1 MLQQKNFLLVSLL
14 FFSGLLFGANHY
26 IDNSASGSN
35 DGSSWANAWQNFSS
49 INWNQIQP
57 GDVIFI
63 SGGNQSKTY
72 FETFSVPEGKDNL
85 TITAGGDNGHNGEVI
100 IDGES
105 IRSYGIEIDGNGSL
119 STDIIISNITFQN
132 CTWAGIYGDGESSG
146 GMKNITVDNCRFLNF
161 YRAGVF
167 FEGNGNV
174 SNNQNIV
181 VKNCFFDDA
190 DENLFQSQSDGVYA
204 QYMSDITVDHCTI
217 VLNNNST
224 ANTDLHSDNCQ
235 TFWVDNVTYSNN
247 ICVQQSDKT
256 LGTQM
261 LFVEEG
267 NGVHNYFNNVLYRN
281 CPNATDSPIRIK
293 RNSGTFTAKV
303 FYNSVYTANDH
314 CVSTDAP
321 TNVKN
326 NIFYSAGSD
335 YHLILVQ
342 FQVSSGSSCDYN
354 LYYDPSNDLQNTN
367 FSGGDGPNSLEANPD
382 FISINDQSNF
392 DLRLNENSPAID
404 AGLDIGVPFDFDILG
419 TTRPLGN
426 GTDMGAYEID
436 GAGLGDITPPKVMG
450 AELLDSVSL
459 KITFSESLD
468 PNTAE
473 NAANYQ
479 ITSGISVFAASLN
492 DNVVILNTS
501 IHEPGNYIVSVFNVQ
516 DLAGNTITSSSNE
529 ASYSMQDQNSE
540 IIQYEIANVYASVTP
555 EPEHSADKTID
566 GFGEGDGDPDSRWA
580 GDTMPE
586 WIMFDLGLSKPLSL
600 LKFSFYNWN
609 NGRIYNYSVDV
620 SNDSINWNRI
630 LSQVY
635 SEPAEWTLNE
645 TGDLNAR
652 FIKVYYHSSNQSGNW
667 AGLWECEIW
676 GTGQALSVELTEFS
690 GSVNGSQVQ
699 LKWKTSSETNNYG
712 FEIQRRAN
720 SNYETLGFIQGRGT
734 TTEPGYYNFTDSNLD
749 AGTYYYRL
757 KIIEYGGTTEYS
769 DEIMVEVAQP
779 NEILLEQNYPNP
791 FNPTTTIQFVLPKRD
806 EVILTVYNLVGEVVE
821 NLIDEELD
829 AGLHTINFNAD
840 NLASGVYIYS
850 LQVSQFKD
858 TKKMIVMK

>member
-1 MLQQKNFLLVSLL
+1 MLNQKTFLVILLL
-14 FFSGLLFGANHY
+14 FTSGLLFGTSHY
-26 IDNSASGSN
+26 IDNTANGSN

-72 FETFSVPEGKDNL
+72 FETLSVPEGKDDF
-85 TITAGGDNGHNGEVI
+85 TITIGGDNGHNGEVI

-105 IRSYGIEIDGNGSL
+105 IRSHGIEIDGNGSI
-119 STDIIISNITFQN
+119 STDITISNISFQN
-132 CTWAGIYGDGESSG
+132 CTWAGVYGDGESSG
-146 GMKNITVDNCRFLNF
+146 GLKNITVDNCRFLKF
-161 YRAGVF
+161 RRAGVF

-174 SNNQNIV
+174 ANNENIII
-181 VKNCFFDDA
+181 KNCFFDDA
-190 DENLFQSQSDGVYA
+190 DEDLYQSQSDGVYA
-204 QYMSDITVDHCTI
+204 QYMNDVTVDHCTI
-217 VLNNNST
+217 VLDNNYTVNP
-224 ANTDLHSDNCQ
+224 DLHSDNCQ

-247 ICVQQSDKT
+247 ICVQQNGKT

-267 NGVHNYFNNVLYRN
+267 NGVHTYFNNVLYRN
-281 CPNATDSPIRIK
+281 CPNATDSPMRIK
-293 RNSGTFTAKV
+293 RNSGSFTANV
-303 FYNSVYTANDH
+303 YYNSVYTANDH

-326 NIFYSAGSD
+326 NIFYSAKSD

-342 FQVSSGSSCDYN
+342 FQISSGSSCDYN

-367 FSGGDGPNSLEANPD
+367 FSGGEGPNSIEANPN

-392 DLRLNENSPAID
+392 DLRLSEVSPAID
-404 AGLDIGVPFDFDILG
+404 AGLSMGVPYNFDILG
-419 TTRPLGN
+419 TLRPLGN
-426 GTDMGAYEID
+426 GSDIGAYEID
-436 GAGLGDITPPKVMG
+436 GTGLGDITPPQVIG

-459 KITFSESLD
+459 EITFSESLD

-473 NAANYQ
+473 NSANYN
-479 ITSGISVFAASLN
+479 ITNGITVFNASLN
-492 DNVVILNTS
+492 DNIVILNTS
-501 IHEPGNYIVSVFNVQ
+501 IHEPGNFVVSVFNVQ
-516 DLAGNTITSSSNE
+516 DLAGNTITSGNNE
-529 ASYSMQDQNSE
+529 AGYSMQEQNSE
-540 IIQYEIANVYASVTP
+540 IFQYEIVYAYASVTP

-566 GFGEGDGDPDSRWA
+566 GLVLEDGDSDSRWA

-586 WIMFDLGLSKPLSL
+586 WILFDLGTEKQVSQAR
-600 LKFSFYNWN
+600 FSFYNWN

-620 SNDSINWNRI
+620 STDSINWNRV
-630 LSQVY
+630 LSQVN
-635 SEPAEWTLNE
+635 SEPAEWTINE
-645 TGDLNAR
+645 LGSDNAR

-676 GTGQALSVELTEFS
+676 GTGQPLSVELTEFS
-690 GSVNGSQVQ
+690 GIVNESQVQ

-712 FEIQRRAN
+712 FEIQRRSN
-720 SNYETLGFIQGRGT
+720 SDYTTLGFVQGRGT
-734 TTEPGYYNFTDSNLD
+734 TTEPNYYNFTDPNLE

-757 KIIEYGGTTEYS
+757 KTIEYGGTTEYS

-779 NEILLEQNYPNP
+779 DKILLEQNYPNP
-791 FNPTTTIQFVLPKRD
+791 FNPTTTIQFSLPKRE
-806 EVILTVYNLVGEVVE
+806 EVRLTVYNLVGEVVE
-821 NLIDEELD
+821 ILIDQELES
-829 AGLHTINFNAD
+829 GFHTINFNAD
-840 NLASGVYIYS
+840 NLASGIYIYS

-858 TKKMIVMK
+858 SKKMIVMK